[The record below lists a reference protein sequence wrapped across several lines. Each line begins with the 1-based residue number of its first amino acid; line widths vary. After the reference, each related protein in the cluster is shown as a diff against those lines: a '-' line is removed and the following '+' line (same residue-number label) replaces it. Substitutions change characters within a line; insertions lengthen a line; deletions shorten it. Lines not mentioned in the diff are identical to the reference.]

1 MKLKAVTMEK
11 SPCPKDAIKRR
22 QLSSLLMSSYIK
34 MGNCCLFL
42 KLLLPGALKLA
53 CVLTSEN
60 YDSQG
65 LRDFCFKKATILKEK
80 NKSED
85 PLRPSCWSESTE
97 TYATTRL
104 ERK

>member
-80 NKSED
+80 KQI
-85 PLRPSCWSESTE
+85 
-97 TYATTRL
+97 
-104 ERK
+104 